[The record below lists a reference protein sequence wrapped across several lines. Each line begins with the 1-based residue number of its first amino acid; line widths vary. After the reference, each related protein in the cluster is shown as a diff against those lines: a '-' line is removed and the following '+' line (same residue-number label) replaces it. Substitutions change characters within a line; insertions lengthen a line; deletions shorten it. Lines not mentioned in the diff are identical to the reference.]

1 LSFEQKKERKIKA
14 YGIVVCGMKIIK
26 ESNSNTNG
34 MEWKKE
40 E

>member
-1 LSFEQKKERKIKA
+1 MAL
-14 YGIVVCGMKIIK
+14 IVVCGMKIIK